1 LKKPE
6 ESPPT
11 PVQLETT
18 PMPEAETIGRGKMRR
33 KMQLDD

>member
-11 PVQLETT
+11 PVLLETT
-18 PMPEAETIGRGKMRR
+18 PMPGPELIARGKLRR
-33 KMQLDD
+33 KMQLDE